1 MKPEFLKRDL
11 LWATFMSFYVPVFRK
26 LRPSLVEQE
35 IKNKEPLQHDA
46 IHLISQIQ
54 YGEAHH
60 FLKTSL
66 FTDRKGNIKNLIS
79 GDFFWLSFKKKNRS
93 IATLQ
98 YCVTVFVSAIQR
110 SESVICTHI
119 SSPSWTSLSNPTTH
133 SLGTTENQAELPVIY
148 SRFPLAI
155 CFRHGSV
162 YMSMP
167 ISQFIPPP

>member
-79 GDFFWLSFKKKNRS
+79 GDFFWLSFKKKKPEYS
-93 IATLQ
+93 HFTILC
-98 YCVTVFVSAIQR
+98 YCVRFCYT
-110 SESVICTHI
+110 TKWI
-119 SSPSWTSLSNPTTH
+119 SYMYTYILSLLNLPLKPHHTQSRYHREPSWAPCDIQQVPTSYL
-133 SLGTTENQAELPVIY
+133 
-148 SRFPLAI
+148 F
-155 CFRHGSV
+155 
-162 YMSMP
+162 
-167 ISQFIPPP
+167 